1 MAEKN
6 QKTKDTKPQEKRGPD
21 RSMGGIA
28 LPAIVEEILGRTGT
42 RGELTQVK
50 VKIIDGDQK
59 GKPLRRNV
67 RGPIRLGDVIMLRE
81 TQIEA
86 RKLKGKIMKG
96 AYT

>member
-6 QKTKDTKPQEKRGPD
+6 QKTKEVKPQEKRGPD
-21 RSMGGIA
+21 RTMGGIA
-28 LPAIVEEILGRTGT
+28 IPAVIEEILGRTGT

-67 RGPIRLGDVIMLRE
+67 RGPVRLGDVIMLRE
-81 TQIEA
+81 IQIEA